1 MTGKSQTTRSRAYL
15 TMDNAEGWQ
24 IDADLGFIP
33 LAALGWQVIA
43 VPWRS
48 TDTDWDQF
56 DAVYIGTPWD
66 YPEDPDKFLT
76 LLRSIDRSEACLVN
90 DLKLV
95 LWSMPKTYLRDLE
108 KQGAAIVPSLW
119 FDGMTAG
126 CLDGVFGKFN
136 VDRIIVKPVVST
148 NATDTFLLDRANLA
162 DLEQTLRKVF
172 PGRPFVA
179 QPFIENIQGEGEYS
193 LFYFNGVFSHAIQK
207 IPGPGD
213 FRVQEEY
220 GADITS
226 VIPEPSLLQSGDGVM
241 NLVKPEPVYARVD
254 FVRGPDEQFLLMEL
268 ELVEPSMYLRMDS
281 KAPARFA
288 EAFDRYVKQKL
299 GSDIS

>member
-1 MTGKSQTTRSRAYL
+1 
-15 TMDNAEGWQ
+15 MDNAEGWQ

-90 DLKLV
+90 DLQLV

-119 FDGMTAG
+119 FDGW
-126 CLDGVFGKFN
+126 L
-136 VDRIIVKPVVST
+136 P
-148 NATDTFLLDRANLA
+148 
-162 DLEQTLRKVF
+162 
-172 PGRPFVA
+172 
-179 QPFIENIQGEGEYS
+179 
-193 LFYFNGVFSHAIQK
+193 
-207 IPGPGD
+207 
-213 FRVQEEY
+213 
-220 GADITS
+220 
-226 VIPEPSLLQSGDGVM
+226 
-241 NLVKPEPVYARVD
+241 
-254 FVRGPDEQFLLMEL
+254 
-268 ELVEPSMYLRMDS
+268 
-281 KAPARFA
+281 
-288 EAFDRYVKQKL
+288 
-299 GSDIS
+299 